1 MTLRACYD
9 IKEGEEITINYRAGK
24 RLFSMRKRETRQKLL
39 LQAMDFNCSCHFCEK
54 QCDPTRESNM
64 AEKNYIVII
73 RMHGVPST
81 VLTFNISNMGSSM
94 YDIRFFGRQVGLRKS
109 DTTT

>member
-1 MTLRACYD
+1 MSYLRSLLMTLRACYD

-64 AEKNYIVII
+64 AEKKI
-73 RMHGVPST
+73 T
-81 VLTFNISNMGSSM
+81 LSSLECTGCLAQ
-94 YDIRFFGRQVGLRKS
+94 F
-109 DTTT
+109 